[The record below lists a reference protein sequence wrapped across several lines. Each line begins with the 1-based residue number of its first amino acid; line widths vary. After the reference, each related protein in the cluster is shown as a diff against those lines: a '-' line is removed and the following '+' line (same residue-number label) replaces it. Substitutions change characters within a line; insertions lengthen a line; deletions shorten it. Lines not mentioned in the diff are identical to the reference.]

1 MNSDIKPIGSL
12 ENSKLKVIDM
22 LIRLRVGGH
31 AVVQFPGFSTTIFVH
46 PHQGEWDSAEV
57 E

>member
-1 MNSDIKPIGSL
+1 LNSDIKPIGSL